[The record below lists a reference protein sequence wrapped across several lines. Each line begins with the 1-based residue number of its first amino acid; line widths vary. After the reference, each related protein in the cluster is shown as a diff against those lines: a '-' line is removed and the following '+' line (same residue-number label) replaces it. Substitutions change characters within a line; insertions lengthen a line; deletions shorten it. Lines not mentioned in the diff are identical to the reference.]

1 MALQISCLL
10 LVLWSFSLPL
20 PAQRQALPQDPA
32 RQQSSG
38 LRQTDRPS
46 SSDALE
52 ESWQTFDRLLRTQE
66 ESIQT
71 LEAGLRSTESL
82 RRQLSQNCG
91 DLRSYAAQLESETR
105 KRDVALMEAWRD
117 TAEAEK
123 RASRY
128 LRLLILTWSLVA
140 AIVAA
145 LAMMWYIRRKTAA
158 IL

>member
-1 MALQISCLL
+1 MVSQILCLL
-10 LVLWSFSLPL
+10 LVLSSFSLPL
-20 PAQRQALPQDPA
+20 PAQRQASQETV

-38 LRQTDRPS
+38 PLQPGSPS

-66 ESIQT
+66 ESVRT

-82 RRQLSQNCG
+82 RLQLSQNCG
-91 DLRSYAAQLESETR
+91 DLRSYAALLESETR
-105 KRDVALMEAWRD
+105 RRDVALMEAWRD

-123 RASRY
+123 RASGL
-128 LRLLILTWSLVA
+128 LRLLILTWGLVA

>member
-1 MALQISCLL
+1 MELPILYLL
-10 LVLWSFSLPL
+10 LVLSSFLLPL
-20 PAQRQALPQDPA
+20 HAQRQESPREPV

-38 LRQTDRPS
+38 PLQPGRQS

-52 ESWQTFDRLLRTQE
+52 ESWQTFDSLLRTQE
-66 ESIQT
+66 ESIRT

-82 RRQLSQNCG
+82 RLQLSQNCG

>member
-1 MALQISCLL
+1 MAFSGLCLL

-20 PAQRQALPQDPA
+20 PAQRQALPQEA
-32 RQQSSG
+32 VRQQGSG
-38 LRQTDRPS
+38 PRQTDRPS

-71 LEAGLRSTESL
+71 LEAGLRSTERL
-82 RRQLSQNCG
+82 RQQLSQNCG

-105 KRDVALMEAWRD
+105 KRDVALMEACRD

-123 RASRY
+123 RASRL
-128 LRLLILTWSLVA
+128 LRLLILTWGLVA

-145 LAMMWYIRRKTAA
+145 AAMMWYIRRKTAA

>member
-1 MALQISCLL
+1 MVSQILCLL
-10 LVLWSFSLPL
+10 LVLSFFSLPL
-20 PAQRQALPQDPA
+20 PAQRQALPQEAAP
-32 RQQSSG
+32 QQSSG
-38 LRQTDRPS
+38 PRQTDRQS

-71 LEAGLRSTESL
+71 LEAGLRNTERL
-82 RRQLSQNCG
+82 RLQLSQNCG

-123 RASRY
+123 RASRL
-128 LRLLILTWSLVA
+128 LRLLLLTWSLVA

>member
-1 MALQISCLL
+1 MVSPILCLL
-10 LVLWSFSLPL
+10 LVLSSFSLPL
-20 PAQRQALPQDPA
+20 HAQRQASQEPI

-38 LRQTDRPS
+38 PLQPGRQS

-52 ESWQTFDRLLRTQE
+52 ESWQTFDSLLRTQE

-82 RRQLSQNCG
+82 RQQLSQNCG
-91 DLRSYAAQLESETR
+91 DLRSYAALLESETR

-123 RASRY
+123 RASRC
-128 LRLLILTWSLVA
+128 LRLLILTWSLLA